1 MFCCAEFFF
10 LYNFG
15 IITFFLDWASGIF
28 SGPIPRMTHIAPK
41 ANLMEDGVA
50 LSVFIRGT
58 SVVLIVFKDIFRP
71 IIQHGCIAYIL
82 SISNSKVN
90 SFLILLIMDEIF
102 SSNGAF

>member
-1 MFCCAEFFF
+1 MFCCAEISFFW
-10 LYNFG
+10 

-71 IIQHGCIAYIL
+71 IIQHGCI
-82 SISNSKVN
+82 SNSKVN